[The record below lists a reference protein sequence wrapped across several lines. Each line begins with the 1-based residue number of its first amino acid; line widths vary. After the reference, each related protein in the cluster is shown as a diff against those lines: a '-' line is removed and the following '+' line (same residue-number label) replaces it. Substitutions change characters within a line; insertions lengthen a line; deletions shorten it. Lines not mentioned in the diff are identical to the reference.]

1 MKMFPPK
8 KRNITKLEKKER
20 QEGLQVSRF
29 GNLNEFKRVSGFVQ
43 SIDVINKTH
52 VKVFQIR

>member
-29 GNLNEFKRVSGFVQ
+29 GNLNEFKCDAKF
-43 SIDVINKTH
+43 KTF
-52 VKVFQIR
+52 KFLDLFKA